1 MTPVRFVARDI
12 VLSWRS
18 KLAHPVQVTED
29 RGDHID
35 MTPEEEEEYRGL
47 LRDLEPSSKEKD

>member
-1 MTPVRFVARDI
+1 VTPVRFVARDI

-35 MTPEEEEEYRGL
+35 MMPEEEEEYRGL